1 MSIMV
6 IVLRAISV
14 LALAGLRLFVATRV
28 DSNRGSRRRADQTG
42 SSRAPL
48 IANLAAFALHFT
60 TLFVLP
66 GSTSGSGALL
76 LAFLGALLAVA
87 GIVLVVSSRHEL
99 GRAWSFLAKSDRD
112 TGLVTTGPYHF
123 VRHPIY
129 LGLGM
134 IALGQAL
141 AFRSWPALVVV
152 LYGIVPT
159 FAWRAHVEEN
169 LLRRTFGER
178 YLVYRRRTRMI
189 VPGVL

>member
-6 IVLRAISV
+6 IVLRAITV
-14 LALAGLRLFVATRV
+14 LALAGLRVFVSRRV
-28 DSNRGSRRRADQTG
+28 DKGSRRCANQTG

-48 IANLAAFALHFT
+48 LANFAAFVLHFT
-60 TLFVLP
+60 VLFVLP
-66 GSTSGSGALL
+66 GSTSGPGALL
-76 LAFLGALLAVA
+76 LAFGGALLAVA
-87 GIVLVVSSRHEL
+87 GTVLVVTSRHEL
-99 GRAWSFLAKSDRD
+99 GRAWSFLARSDRGI
-112 TGLVTTGPYHF
+112 GLVTTGPYHF

-152 LYGIVPT
+152 LCGIIPT

-169 LLRRTFGER
+169 LLRHTFGER
-178 YLVYRRRTRMI
+178 YVVYRRRTRMI